1 MTPEEFR
8 KRGHQ
13 LIDWIADYRALVSDL
28 PVMART
34 APGLS
39 PKQLIVT
46 AAVVGAALVFAGR
59 GQKK

>member
-1 MTPEEFR
+1 M
-8 KRGHQ
+8 
-13 LIDWIADYRALVSDL
+13 L
-28 PVMART
+28 PQFISLMART

-39 PKQLIVT
+39 PKQLVVT